1 MTNQKGAPMS
11 DIIEPG
17 ESSAVQLTR
26 MEGKLDRVVDRVSD
40 LRGRV
45 DSHEAKIDTLQSQ
58 TQSLREGFDAS
69 EGKAVALALALKEA
83 KEAQEATVHTEATK
97 AASAAREAAA
107 RSALGWSPITRLFA
121 VVAAV
126 LTVIVIYQ
134 ALLGA

>member
-1 MTNQKGAPMS
+1 MS
-11 DIIEPG
+11 DIEPN

-26 MEGKLDRVVDRVSD
+26 MEGKLDRVIDRVSD

-45 DSHEAKIDTLQSQ
+45 DRHEGEIDTLKSQ

-83 KEAQEATVHTEATK
+83 KEAQEATGRTEASK
-97 AASAAREAAA
+97 AALAEREAAA

-121 VVAAV
+121 VMAAV
-126 LTVIVIYQ
+126 LVAIVIYQ
-134 ALLGA
+134 ALTGA